1 MSIYTFIDEGKKF
14 VVKCSV
20 IEDTLD
26 FSDVFGDEEVKNAQE
41 ARVMGIWNENTNTPI
56 LEYLKKTD
64 DEDQKRQIDVN
75 AIWIPNRSK
84 IVLDNVFFNTDKREG
99 HCTKTTA
106 YLIKSLLLQAKKAD
120 NEITTTE
127 VMLVSD
133 DYCAASNCYIHA
145 FMLNNFQV
153 DKKDVVAFQKQITKL
168 KEENIKRKTEERE
181 EISCITQTFRFYS
194 NKSTHKIEET
204 NKQITKECQLN
215 ELENYE
221 ITTLSDPLDTRE
233 DTREDTGRK
242 RRKLGF
248 QLELK
253 F

>member
-1 MSIYTFIDEGKKF
+1 MSIYTFIDGEKKF
-14 VVKCSV
+14 VVKCNV
-20 IEDTLD
+20 IKDTLD
-26 FSDVFGDEEVKNAQE
+26 FPDVFGDEEVKNAQE
-41 ARVMGIWNENTNTPI
+41 ARVMGIWNENKPI

-64 DEDQKRQIDVN
+64 DEDQKPQIDAN
-75 AIWIPNRSK
+75 ALWIPNRSK
-84 IVLDNVFFNTDKREG
+84 IVLYNVFFNTGKREG

-106 YLIKSLLLQAKKAD
+106 YLIKSLLLQAKKAGKD
-120 NEITTTE
+120 IKTAE

-168 KEENIKRKTEERE
+168 EQEKKTRD
-181 EISCITQTFRFYS
+181 ISGITQTFHFY
-194 NKSTHKIEET
+194 NKNFKHDIEET
-204 NKQITKECQLN
+204 NEEITSECKLN
-215 ELENYE
+215 ELNNYE
-221 ITTLSDPLDTRE
+221 ITALSDPE
-233 DTREDTGRK
+233 DTRKGTPNK
-242 RRKLGF
+242 RRKLKF

>member
-1 MSIYTFIDEGKKF
+1 MSIYNFIDGGKKF

-64 DEDQKRQIDVN
+64 DEDQKPQIDVN
-75 AIWIPNRSK
+75 ALWIPNRSK
-84 IVLDNVFFNTDKREG
+84 IVLYNVFFNTGKREG

-106 YLIKSLLLQAKKAD
+106 YLIKSLLLQAKKAGKD
-120 NEITTTE
+120 VKTAE

-168 KEENIKRKTEERE
+168 EQEKKTRDV
-181 EISCITQTFRFYS
+181 SGITQTFHFY
-194 NKSTHKIEET
+194 NKNFKHDIEET
-204 NKQITKECQLN
+204 NEEITSECKLN
-215 ELENYE
+215 ELKNYE
-221 ITTLSDPLDTRE
+221 ITALSDPLDTRE
-233 DTREDTGRK
+233 DTRKGTPNK
-242 RRKLGF
+242 RRKLKF